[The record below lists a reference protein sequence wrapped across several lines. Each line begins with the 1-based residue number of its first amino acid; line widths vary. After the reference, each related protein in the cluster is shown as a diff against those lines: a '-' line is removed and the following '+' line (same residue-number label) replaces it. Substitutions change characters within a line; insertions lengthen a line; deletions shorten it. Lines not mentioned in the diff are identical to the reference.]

1 MKAKDIQKQEDS
13 VVAQLIL
20 AGDLSKLNAAD
31 RVTYYRGYCERIGL
45 DPFTK
50 PFDILRLNGKEVL
63 YLTRSGAQQLNKLHG
78 VSHQITAREV
88 VAGEVYQVTAR
99 ATLPDGR
106 HTESIGAVSV
116 AGMKGENYC
125 NAIMKAETKAKRRST
140 LDLLGLG
147 ILSEE
152 EAIGVP
158 GGITVDV
165 ATTQEPPAPQK
176 SNGHGLS
183 HGERIMLT
191 YDNEETII
199 ELIGK
204 CITLDQLMT
213 LYRANEAIASRPAI
227 KELFQHRKLTIHHN
241 AKQ

>member
-1 MKAKDIQKQEDS
+1 MKAKDIQRHEDD

-20 AGDLSKLNAAD
+20 AGDLSKLNATD
-31 RVTYYRGYCERIGL
+31 RVAYYRGYCERIGL

-50 PFDILRLNGKEVL
+50 PFDILRLNGKEIL

-88 VAGEVYQVTAR
+88 IAGEVYQVTAR

-152 EAIGVP
+152 EAVGMP
-158 GGITVDV
+158 GALAGGIMPTDAEVTPV
-165 ATTQEPPAPQK
+165 KLPT
-176 SNGHGLS
+176 LS
-183 HGERIMLT
+183 LDERIRVT
-191 YDNEETII
+191 YGAKEDVLALIGQCSTLEQLKTLYQANETI
-199 ELIGK
+199 
-204 CITLDQLMT
+204 
-213 LYRANEAIASRPAI
+213 ASEPSMR
-227 KELFQHRKLTIHHN
+227 EQFQHRKLAIHYN
-241 AKQ
+241 AKP

>member
-1 MKAKDIQKQEDS
+1 MKAKDLKVQEDS

-20 AGDLSKLNAAD
+20 AGDLSKLNATD

-88 VAGEVYQVTAR
+88 IAGEVYQVTAR

-152 EAIGVP
+152 EAVGMPGTTTGVIMP
-158 GGITVDV
+158 TDAEV
-165 ATTQEPPAPQK
+165 AP

-183 HGERIMLT
+183 HGERIRLT
-191 YDNEETII
+191 YDNEQAVID
-199 ELIGK
+199 LIGG
-204 CITLDQLMT
+204 CATLEQLMT
-213 LYRANEAIASRPAI
+213 LYRSNEAIASRPSV
-227 KELFQHRKLTIHHN
+227 KELFQHRKLAIHHN
-241 AKQ
+241 SKP

>member
-20 AGDLSKLNAAD
+20 AGDLSKLNATD
-31 RVTYYRGYCERIGL
+31 RVAYYRGYCERIGL

-88 VAGEVYQVTAR
+88 IAGEVYQVTAR

-152 EAIGVP
+152 EAVGIPGTTT
-158 GGITVDV
+158 GGIMTTEAEV
-165 ATTQEPPAPQK
+165 AP
-176 SNGHGLS
+176 SNGYGLS
-183 HGERIMLT
+183 HGERIRLT

-204 CITLDQLMT
+204 CATLDQLMT
-213 LYRANEAIASRPAI
+213 LYKANEAIASRPSI

-241 AKQ
+241 LKS

>member
-20 AGDLSKLNAAD
+20 AGDLSKLNATD

-88 VAGEVYQVTAR
+88 IAGEVYQVTAR
-99 ATLPDGR
+99 ATLPDAR

-116 AGMKGENYC
+116 AGLKGENYC
-125 NAIMKAETKAKRRST
+125 NAIMKAETKAKRRAT

-152 EAIGVP
+152 EAVSMP
-158 GGITVDV
+158 GGVSVDV
-165 ATTQEPPAPQK
+165 ATAHQPEPSK

-183 HGERIMLT
+183 HGERIMLR

-213 LYRANEAIASRPAI
+213 LYKANEAIASRPSI

-241 AKQ
+241 SKP